1 MKKLILVIFLSN
13 LLISCQSTMEGF
25 SLKDKKNADEFL
37 VEKKN
42 PLVLPPDY
50 GNLPSPEN
58 SELSSNEEDSKSFE
72 ATLLKK
78 KSSSNTQ
85 DDETS
90 TTGEFILKN
99 IKKNEA
105 NQ

>member
-1 MKKLILVIFLSN
+1 MQKLFLVIFLSN
-13 LLISCQSTMEGF
+13 LLISCQSSMEGF
-25 SLKDKKNADEFL
+25 SMKDKKNADEFL

-50 GNLPSPEN
+50 GELPSPGSSEVSNKDNEPEN
-58 SELSSNEEDSKSFE
+58 FE
-72 ATLLKK
+72 TKLLKK

-85 DDETS
+85 NDESS

-99 IKKNEA
+99 IKKDEA